1 MSLFQKIKTKLKSDA
16 MIDLIIHI
24 VLIVI
29 AIVSLYPIWFVLISS
44 VSNPS
49 AIADGEVLL
58 LPKELT
64 LEAYAALK
72 QYPEIFI
79 GYRNSIFYLVAGS
92 AITLFGTLPA
102 AYALSRKELIGRKVW
117 NALMVFSMYF
127 SGGLIPTYLLHKSI
141 GWLDT
146 IWVVLIPSVFAA
158 YYIILARSSFESM
171 PEAMREAALMD
182 GADDFRYF
190 LQFVLPLSKAMIACI
205 FLFSALGWWNQYMK
219 FLIYIDNPNLQSLQV
234 IVNQITTKLSSAL
247 SGGATIDEAIA
258 AEKTK
263 ELLKYSVV
271 VITALPFCLLYPFIQ
286 KYFNTGVMIGSVK
299 G

>member
-1 MSLFQKIKTKLKSDA
+1 MSLFQKIKTRLKSDA

>member
-1 MSLFQKIKTKLKSDA
+1 MSLKEKIKMKLKSDA

-24 VLIVI
+24 VLILI
-29 AIVSLYPIWFVLISS
+29 ALLSLYPIWFVLIAS

-58 LPKELT
+58 IPKEIT
-64 LEAYAALK
+64 FEAYAALK
-72 QYPEIFI
+72 KYPEIFR
-79 GYRNSIFYLVAGS
+79 GYRNSMFYLFAGS

-102 AYALSRKELIGRKVW
+102 AYALSRKELVGRKLW
-117 NALMVFSMYF
+117 NILMVFSMYF
-127 SGGLIPTYLLHKSI
+127 GGGMIPVYLLHKGI

-146 IWVVLIPSVFAA
+146 IWVLLIPSIFAA
-158 YYIILARSSFESM
+158 YYIILARSSFEAL
-171 PEAMREAALMD
+171 PEAMREAAFID
-182 GADDFRYF
+182 GADDLRYF
-190 LQFVLPLSKAMIACI
+190 IQFVVPLSKAMIACI
-205 FLFSALGWWNQYMK
+205 FLFSALGWWNNYAK
-219 FLIYIDNPNLQSLQV
+219 FLVYIDNPDLQSLQV
-234 IVNQITTKLSSAL
+234 IVRQITEKLSSAL
-247 SGGATIDEAIA
+247 SGGATIDEALA

-299 G
+299 E

>member
-1 MSLFQKIKTKLKSDA
+1 MSFMNSIKKKIKSDA
-16 MIDLIIHI
+16 AIDLVIHI
-24 VLIVI
+24 ILILI
-29 AIVSLYPIWFVLISS
+29 AALCLYPIWFVLIAS

-64 LEAYAALK
+64 LEAYKALK
-72 QYPEIFI
+72 KYPEIFL
-79 GYRNSIFYLVAGS
+79 GYRNSIFYLFAGTGL
-92 AITLFGTLPA
+92 ALFGTLPA
-102 AYALSRKELIGRKVW
+102 GYALSRKDLVGRRFWNFLI
-117 NALMVFSMYF
+117 VFSMYF
-127 SGGLIPTYLLHKSI
+127 GGGMIPLYLLHKSI

-146 IWVVLIPSVFAA
+146 IWVILIPGIFVA

-171 PEAMREAALMD
+171 PEAMREAAFMD

-190 LQFVLPLSKAMIACI
+190 LQFVIPLSKAMIACI
-205 FLFSALGWWNQYMK
+205 FLFSALSWWNQYMR
-219 FLIYIDNPNLQSLQV
+219 FILYIDNPDLQSLQV
-234 IVNQITTKLSSAL
+234 IVRQITAKLSSAL
-247 SGGATIDEAIA
+247 SGGASIDEALA

-271 VITALPFCLLYPFIQ
+271 VITALPFCMLYPFIQ

-299 G
+299 E